1 MTSHIRNAR
10 ILKGYSQEQMADL
23 LGLSQSQYSRIESSG
38 SGLDVKRI
46 DSIARILEL
55 EVTEIV
61 AGSRN
66 DLPKIEQLLDRIYH
80 LESEIRKVQIET
92 RAALYEVNQLRKI
105 MNEVFHSLNEKDYP
119 AFKSRLS
126 ACGIIL

>member
-1 MTSHIRNAR
+1 MKTRIRNAR

-38 SGLDVKRI
+38 SGLDAKRI

-55 EVTEIV
+55 DITEIV
-61 AGSRN
+61 AGPEN
-66 DLPKIEQLLDRIYH
+66 DMPRMEQLLDRIYH
-80 LESEIRKVQIET
+80 LEEEIRKVQIEG

-105 MNEVFHSLNEKDYP
+105 INELFNSLQEKDYTT
-119 AFKSRLS
+119 FKNRLV
-126 ACGIIL
+126 ANEMAI

>member
-1 MTSHIRNAR
+1 MKTRIRNAR

-38 SGLDVKRI
+38 SGLDAKRI

-55 EVTEIV
+55 EITEIV
-61 AGSRN
+61 AGPEN
-66 DLPKIEQLLDRIYH
+66 DMPRMEQLLDRIYH
-80 LESEIRKVQIET
+80 LEEEIRKVQIEG

-105 MNEVFHSLNEKDYP
+105 MNELFNSLQEKDYTT
-119 AFKSRLS
+119 FKNRLV
-126 ACGIIL
+126 ANEMAI

>member
-1 MTSHIRNAR
+1 MKTRIRNAR

-38 SGLDVKRI
+38 SGLDAKKI

-55 EVTEIV
+55 EITEIL
-61 AGSRN
+61 AGPRN
-66 DLPKIEQLLDRIYH
+66 DMPKIEQLLDRIYH
-80 LESEIRKVQIET
+80 LEDELRRVQVES

-105 MNEVFHSLNEKDYP
+105 MNEVFNSLKEKDYTT
-119 AFKSRLS
+119 FKNRLV
-126 ACGIIL
+126 ANEMVI